1 MKYGGFFL
9 CVFFYWTKM
18 KEMSVMLGFSRM
30 LFVWSLQL
38 LCFSYWEVFVLHFF
52 YIQMLPLSLLNP
64 IKLCIMLFFQ
74 HKMHEIFSEIICYA
88 YWAVYTEEKF
98 AWWISRFHHQFDCI
112 PFLIKSSICPKILNI
127 WKPTP
132 QWTSSTMSI
141 AWLPQRNSPVLLVD
155 IIIGCLVQWFSSSW
169 SSGHLPRPFFKSFT
183 SSSRWLK

>member
-1 MKYGGFFL
+1 MEDFF
-9 CVFFYWTKM
+9 CVCSFTEQRWK
-18 KEMSVMLGFSRM
+18 KC
-30 LFVWSLQL
+30 L
-38 LCFSYWEVFVLHFF
+38 LCWVSLECYLSGACNCCASVIEKCLYCISLI
-52 YIQMLPLSLLNP
+52 YIMLPLSLLNP

-155 IIIGCLVQWFSSSW
+155 IIIGCLVQSFSSSW